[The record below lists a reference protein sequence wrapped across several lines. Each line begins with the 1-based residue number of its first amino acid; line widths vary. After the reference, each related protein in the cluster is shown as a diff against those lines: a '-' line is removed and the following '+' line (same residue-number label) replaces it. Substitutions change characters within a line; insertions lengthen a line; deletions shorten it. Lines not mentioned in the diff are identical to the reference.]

1 MMNPY
6 QETFDTWNKVAQ
18 LYEDKFM
25 YLTIYNDSYDFV
37 CKHLQ
42 QSNSKLLEVGCG
54 PGNITK
60 YLLTQRPDFDILGI
74 DIAPNMIQ
82 LAEQNNPTATFKVL
96 DALKI
101 NELNDLFDAIIVG
114 FCLPYF
120 APIDA
125 ENFIK
130 NAYAALNKKGVLY
143 LSFVEGNPTDSGY
156 QTGSSGDSTYFY
168 YYHLN
173 DLEKLLSSNQFKIL
187 KTFQVEYEKSNNEKE
202 IHTILIAE
210 KT

>member
-1 MMNPY
+1 MNPY

-25 YLTIYNDSYDFV
+25 HLAIYNDSYDFV

-42 QSNSKLLEVGCG
+42 QLNSKLLEVGCG

-60 YLLTQRPDFDILGI
+60 YLLSHRPNFDILGI

-82 LAEQNNPTATFKVL
+82 LAKKNNPTAKFKVL
-96 DALKI
+96 DALKVA
-101 NELNDLFDAIIVG
+101 ELNDQFDAIIVG

-120 APIDA
+120 TPIDA

-130 NAYAALNKKGVLY
+130 NASSILKQNGLFYI
-143 LSFVEGNPTDSGY
+143 SFVEGNPTDSGY
-156 QTGSSGDSTYFY
+156 QTGSSGDRTYFY
-168 YYHLN
+168 YYQ
-173 DLEKLLSSNQFKIL
+173 LETLQKLFNMNQFKLI
-187 KTFQVEYEKSNNEKE
+187 KTFNIEYEKANNQKD

-210 KT
+210 KI

>member
-1 MMNPY
+1 MNPY

-25 YLTIYNDSYDFV
+25 HLTIYNESYDFV

-42 QSNSKLLEVGCG
+42 HLNSKLLEVGCG

-60 YLLTQRPDFDILGI
+60 YLLTQKPDFDILGI

-101 NELNDLFDAIIVG
+101 HELNDLFDAIIVG

-120 APIDA
+120 APMDA
-125 ENFIK
+125 EHFIK
-130 NAYAALNKKGVLY
+130 NAYSALNKKGVLY
-143 LSFVEGNPTDSGY
+143 LSFVEGNPINSGY
-156 QTGSSGDSTYFY
+156 QTASSGDRTYFY

-173 DLEKLLSSNQFKIL
+173 DLEKLLSSNQFKLL
-187 KTFQVEYEKSNNEKE
+187 KTFHVEYEKSNNEKE
-202 IHTILIAE
+202 IHTVLIAE
-210 KT
+210 KL

>member
-1 MMNPY
+1 MNPY

-143 LSFVEGNPTDSGY
+143 L
-156 QTGSSGDSTYFY
+156 
-168 YYHLN
+168 LR
-173 DLEKLLSSNQFKIL
+173 
-187 KTFQVEYEKSNNEKE
+187 
-202 IHTILIAE
+202 
-210 KT
+210 

>member
-1 MMNPY
+1 MNPY

-101 NELNDLFDAIIVG
+101 NELNEFLCF
-114 FCLPYF
+114 
-120 APIDA
+120 
-125 ENFIK
+125 E
-130 NAYAALNKKGVLY
+130 
-143 LSFVEGNPTDSGY
+143 
-156 QTGSSGDSTYFY
+156 
-168 YYHLN
+168 
-173 DLEKLLSSNQFKIL
+173 
-187 KTFQVEYEKSNNEKE
+187 
-202 IHTILIAE
+202 
-210 KT
+210 